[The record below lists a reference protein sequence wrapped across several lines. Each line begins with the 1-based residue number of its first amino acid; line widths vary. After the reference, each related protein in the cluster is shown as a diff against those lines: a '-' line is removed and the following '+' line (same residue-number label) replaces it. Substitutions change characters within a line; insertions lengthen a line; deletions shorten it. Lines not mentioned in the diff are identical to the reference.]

1 MAQEALFYPQ
11 IILKSISDMKRLS
24 LTFLL
29 IAAFSMLHAQN
40 YELSSPDGKL
50 VVKVSSS
57 DDLKWSLTHS
67 GEVLMSDSPI
77 AMHLADGTVFGGG
90 GKVVRTLRRSV
101 DEVHSAPFYKK
112 SQVEDRFNEL
122 TVVYRKFSVV
132 FRAYDEGVAYRFVS
146 RLKKPFKVVKETAG
160 FSFPSD
166 WNMWSAYVTQH
177 TETLESQLWNSFENQ
192 YTYGPLS
199 QWNKERLAFLP
210 LMVDVPGGKKIC
222 ITETDLMN
230 YPGMF
235 LYNGD
240 GDTVLESR
248 HAAYPEKEVPAGNN
262 MIQRSVVERRDYIA
276 ECQGGESFPWRIVAV
291 SENDA
296 QMADNDLVWLMA
308 TPADNN
314 VDWSWVKLGKV
325 AWDWWN
331 NWNIYGVD
339 FDAGINND
347 TYKYYID
354 FASENGIEYVIFD
367 DGWSVGGDLMKVVPE
382 IDFKEL
388 VSYADERNVGLILW
402 AGYWPF
408 HSRMEEVCRHY
419 SELGFKGFKIDF
431 MDRDD
436 QPMVAFHREAAEIAA
451 KYHMLVDF
459 HGSYKPS
466 GLLRTYPNVVNV
478 EGVYGLENMKWAD
491 VETDQVTYEVEIP
504 FIRML
509 AGPMD
514 YTQGAMRNASHGN
527 YRPVYSEAMSQ
538 GTRCR
543 QLAMYVVYEAPVG
556 MLCDS
561 PSNYM
566 KEPECTGFISSV
578 PTVWDETRALDG
590 RVGDYVVIARR
601 SGEDWYVG
609 GMTDWDARTV
619 EVDLGF
625 LPEGEW
631 SVELFRDG
639 KNAHRAACDY
649 KKESFGLSSD
659 RKLKVSLA
667 PGGGFAAKI
676 TKR

>member
-11 IILKSISDMKRLS
+11 IILKSIFDMKRLS

-101 DEVHSAPFYKK
+101 DEIHATPFYKK

-192 YTYGPLS
+192 YAYGPLS

-240 GDTVLESR
+240 GDTVLESK

-308 TPADNN
+308 TIM
-314 VDWSWVKLGKV
+314 STG
-325 AWDWWN
+325 
-331 NWNIYGVD
+331 
-339 FDAGINND
+339 AG
-347 TYKYYID
+347 
-354 FASENGIEYVIFD
+354 
-367 DGWSVGGDLMKVVPE
+367 
-382 IDFKEL
+382 
-388 VSYADERNVGLILW
+388 
-402 AGYWPF
+402 
-408 HSRMEEVCRHY
+408 
-419 SELGFKGFKIDF
+419 
-431 MDRDD
+431 
-436 QPMVAFHREAAEIAA
+436 
-451 KYHMLVDF
+451 
-459 HGSYKPS
+459 
-466 GLLRTYPNVVNV
+466 
-478 EGVYGLENMKWAD
+478 
-491 VETDQVTYEVEIP
+491 
-504 FIRML
+504 
-509 AGPMD
+509 
-514 YTQGAMRNASHGN
+514 
-527 YRPVYSEAMSQ
+527 
-538 GTRCR
+538 
-543 QLAMYVVYEAPVG
+543 
-556 MLCDS
+556 
-561 PSNYM
+561 
-566 KEPECTGFISSV
+566 
-578 PTVWDETRALDG
+578 
-590 RVGDYVVIARR
+590 
-601 SGEDWYVG
+601 
-609 GMTDWDARTV
+609 
-619 EVDLGF
+619 
-625 LPEGEW
+625 
-631 SVELFRDG
+631 
-639 KNAHRAACDY
+639 
-649 KKESFGLSSD
+649 
-659 RKLKVSLA
+659 
-667 PGGGFAAKI
+667 
-676 TKR
+676 